1 MQSAFWNALSR
12 AAAKHIALSATRRA
26 AFFKINKKLKNA
38 VRIKKNLQR
47 NSGGFESRSGSTRSR
62 KISRG
67 GSWFPQVAS

>member
-38 VRIKKNLQR
+38 VRLKKSPL
-47 NSGGFESRSGSTRSR
+47 
-62 KISRG
+62 I
-67 GSWFPQVAS
+67 